1 MTISDNKNEVEPTTA
16 IVIDDDHD
24 AVDTLCEY
32 LELMNIHVL
41 GKGYNGK
48 DAVDMYNRF
57 GPNVVF
63 LDVMMPDYDG
73 IYALEK
79 IKQINPRASI
89 IIITADQTEE
99 KENKLVELGASEII
113 YKPLELGS
121 IRLAGRYNQ

>member
-1 MTISDNKNEVEPTTA
+1 MSDNKNEVEPTTA

-24 AVDTLCEY
+24 AVDVICEY

-48 DAVDMYNRF
+48 DAVDMYLRF
-57 GPNVVF
+57 RPGVVF

-79 IKQINPRASI
+79 IKQISPRASI

-99 KENKLVELGASEII
+99 RENQLVELGASEII
-113 YKPLELGS
+113 YKPFELNNLKIIGS
-121 IRLAGRYNQ
+121 KK

>member
-1 MTISDNKNEVEPTTA
+1 MTISHKNDEPTTA

-24 AVDTLCEY
+24 AADAFSEY
-32 LELMNIHVL
+32 LELMKIRVL

-48 DAVDMYNRF
+48 DAVDMYLKFR
-57 GPNVVF
+57 PSIVF

-79 IKQINPRASI
+79 IKEINPRASI

-99 KENKLVELGASEII
+99 RENKLVKLGASEII
-113 YKPLELGS
+113 YKPIEFDS
-121 IRLAGRYNQ
+121 MRLVTGHN

>member
-1 MTISDNKNEVEPTTA
+1 MTVSDNKNEAEPTTA

-24 AVDTLCEY
+24 AVDVFCEY

-48 DAVDMYNRF
+48 DAVDMYLRF
-57 GPNVVF
+57 RPNVVF

-79 IKQINPRASI
+79 IKQINPHASI

-99 KENKLVELGASEII
+99 RENKLVELGASEII
-113 YKPLELGS
+113 YKPIEFGS
-121 IRLAGRYNQ
+121 VRLVDGHN

>member
-24 AVDTLCEY
+24 AVDVICEY

-48 DAVDMYNRF
+48 DAVDMYLRF
-57 GPNVVF
+57 RPGVVF

-79 IKQINPRASI
+79 IKQISPRASI

-99 KENKLVELGASEII
+99 RENQLVELGASEII
-113 YKPLELGS
+113 YKPFELNNLKIIGS
-121 IRLAGRYNQ
+121 KK

>member
-1 MTISDNKNEVEPTTA
+1 MTISHNKNEEPITA
-16 IVIDDDHD
+16 IVIDD
-24 AVDTLCEY
+24 

-48 DAVDMYNRF
+48 DAVDMYSRF
-57 GPNVVF
+57 RPNIVF

-79 IKQINPRASI
+79 IKRINPRASV

-113 YKPLELGS
+113 YKPIEFAS
-121 IRLAGRYNQ
+121 METMAGHNL